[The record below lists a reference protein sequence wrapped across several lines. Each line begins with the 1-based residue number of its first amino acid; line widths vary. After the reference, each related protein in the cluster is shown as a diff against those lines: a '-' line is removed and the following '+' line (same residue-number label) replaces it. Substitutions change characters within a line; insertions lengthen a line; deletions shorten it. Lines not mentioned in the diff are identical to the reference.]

1 MIRKADFTELSY
13 SFAFTENLMRMHSP
27 FGAVYPWFLFPFKE
41 AILGPDMA
49 IPLYHNGWNIC
60 FFQFKRPEWVDSK
73 HAKEYKMCNGKLSHK
88 YFRFKLYRKNNLYK
102 QQIALAKLD
111 KKMKKKKINTI
122 KKCVFYAA
130 PEFILY
136 SDISRH
142 FFSGKVVDNSAL
154 FSATDIR
161 KAKKLSGNIQHSVA
175 YEANLHHGYLCSEP
189 VKIKKQSLE
198 RIVGEQS
205 DSLKV
210 EGVDGEERLR
220 RLIECV
226 LIAIQECDPEIN
238 KEKFNSMVKDFI
250 NARYQEPSVL
260 SRYYAMYIKL
270 IILRFLVR
278 NYLNSEM
285 LIL

>member
-73 HAKEYKMCNGKLSHK
+73 HAKEYQMCNGKLSHK

-111 KKMKKKKINTI
+111 INIKKKKINKI

-130 PEFILY
+130 PEFIWY
-136 SDISRH
+136 SDISRY
-142 FFSGKVVDNSAL
+142 FFSGKVIDNSAL

-161 KAKKLSGNIQHSVA
+161 KAKKLSGSIQHSVA
-175 YEANLHHGYLCSEP
+175 YEANSRHCYLCSDP

-198 RIVGEQS
+198 KIMGEQS
-205 DSLKV
+205 DSL
-210 EGVDGEERLR
+210 EIDEVDGEERLR
-220 RLIECV
+220 KLIECV
-226 LIAIQECDPEIN
+226 LIAVQECDHEIN
-238 KEKFNSMVKDFI
+238 KEKFNSMVNDFV
-250 NARYQEPSVL
+250 NASHQDPKIL
-260 SRYYAMYIKL
+260 SHDYAMPIKL
-270 IILRFLVR
+270 IILKFLVR